1 MELDCIEDVN
11 TQLYDVV
18 FSVLSSFPTNFE
30 HLICFLS
37 LFFPHVHAFAFIYI
51 EHILEDKMIKML
63 R

>member
-1 MELDCIEDVN
+1 MMLFLVSSLPFPLI
-11 TQLYDVV
+11 
-18 FSVLSSFPTNFE
+18 LSIWSAFF
-30 HLICFLS
+30 IS